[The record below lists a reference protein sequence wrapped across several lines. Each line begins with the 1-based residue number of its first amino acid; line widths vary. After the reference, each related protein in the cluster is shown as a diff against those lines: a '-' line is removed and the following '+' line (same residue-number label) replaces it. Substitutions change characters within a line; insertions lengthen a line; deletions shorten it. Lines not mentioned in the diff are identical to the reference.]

1 MDLPYFLI
9 RKRDV
14 LNVELGVAIFEHSDD
29 LLKAELLIS
38 DKGKLLSSILVE
50 VGVNEIVNFET
61 FSL

>member
-1 MDLPYFLI
+1 M
-9 RKRDV
+9 
-14 LNVELGVAIFEHSDD
+14 LNIELGVAILEHSDD

-38 DKGKLLSSILVE
+38 DKGKLLSGILVE